1 MRVHRKVAVKVRCRQ
16 LFANTVAELLL
27 RSNAT
32 ARLVAIVHASFSRN
46 LHLLIRA
53 QNFSLFSRET
63 DYHAAA
69 FVKIQRVR

>member
-16 LFANTVAELLL
+16 LFADTVAEFLLH
-27 RSNAT
+27 SSAA
-32 ARLVAIVHASFSRN
+32 ARLVAIVHASFNKN
-46 LHLLIRA
+46 LHLLIHA